1 MFFDYFGMNANPFA
15 ENPPDEWL
23 LFDER
28 FEQAM
33 ARLKFFRDQGM
44 FALVT
49 GQTGLGKTSLLRLFK
64 NELPNNRYQHLFFH
78 MTNVNANAF
87 LRMIVTRLGEN
98 PRMGKDRQF
107 YQIITRIKDN
117 ETDTILIIDEA
128 HLLPSQALTDLR
140 LLISSGVDQK
150 LPLKVVLTGQDPLLN
165 VLKRNEHA
173 DLLGRINVQYRIS
186 TLTKFQTQVYIDH
199 RLKCAGASDK
209 IFDAES
215 KELIHDYSG
224 GTPRLINNIAIA
236 CLINAASKNLNQ
248 VSAQLVNEVMVEFRL
263 P

>member
-1 MFFDYFGMNANPFA
+1 MFFDYFSMKDNPFS
-15 ENPPDEWL
+15 ENPPVKWL

-28 FEQAM
+28 FDQAM
-33 ARLKFFRDQGM
+33 ARLKFFRDQGL

-49 GQTGLGKTSLLRLFK
+49 GATGLGKTSLLKLFK
-64 NELPNNRYQHLFFH
+64 TELPQNRYQHLFFH

-107 YQIITRIKDN
+107 YQIITRVKDN

-140 LLISSGVDQK
+140 LLISSDQK
-150 LPLKVVLTGQDPLLN
+150 IPLKVILTGQEPLLN

-173 DLLGRINVQYRIS
+173 DLLGRISVQYRIGP
-186 TLTKFQTQVYIDH
+186 LTKLQTRAYIDH
-199 RLKCAGASDK
+199 RLKCVGASNK
-209 IFDAES
+209 IFDSEA

-224 GTPRLINNIAIA
+224 GAPRMINNIAIA
-236 CLINAASKNLNQ
+236 CLINTASKNLKQ
-248 VSAQLVNEVMVEFRL
+248 VSAHLVNEVMAELRL

>member
-1 MFFDYFGMNANPFA
+1 MFLDNFETNGNPFT
-15 ENPPDEWL
+15 ENPPIHWL
-23 LFDER
+23 LYDER
-28 FEQAM
+28 FDQAI

-44 FALVT
+44 FALIT

-64 NELPNNRYQHLFFH
+64 NELPQNRYQHLFFH

-87 LRMIVTRLGEN
+87 LRMIVTHLGEN
-98 PRMGKDRQF
+98 PKMGKDRQF

-140 LLISSGVDQK
+140 LLISSGIDKK
-150 LPLKVVLTGQDPLLN
+150 LPLKVVLSGQDPLLN
-165 VLKRNEHA
+165 VLRRNEHA
-173 DLLGRINVQYRIS
+173 DLLGRINVQFRMNSLSKI
-186 TLTKFQTQVYIDH
+186 QTVAYIDH
-199 RLKCAGASDK
+199 RLKCAGASEK
-209 IFDAES
+209 IFDSEA

-224 GTPRLINNIAIA
+224 GTPRLINNIGIA
-236 CLINAASKNLNQ
+236 CLINAASKDLNQ
-248 VSAQLVNEVMVEFRL
+248 VTAKLVNETMAEFRL